1 MKAFKFRLE
10 TLLHLRELAKDK
22 AISEYGK
29 SIRIREEAENNLF
42 AKEQE
47 LVGLRKE
54 IGLRRSSGFSG
65 SEQENYNRS
74 IVRAKE
80 AIINCNSK
88 VQDAISMET
97 AKRKLYLQ
105 ADSEYKSLLKL
116 KDNQRIEHLEI
127 ETKKEEMELESI
139 IGSRFVFNHSSNF

>member
-47 LVGLRKE
+47 LVGLREE
-54 IGLRRSSGFSG
+54 IGLRRSSGFRVVS
-65 SEQENYNRS
+65 R
-74 IVRAKE
+74 R
-80 AIINCNSK
+80 IITVLSFGL
-88 VQDAISMET
+88 
-97 AKRKLYLQ
+97 R
-105 ADSEYKSLLKL
+105 
-116 KDNQRIEHLEI
+116 R
-127 ETKKEEMELESI
+127 
-139 IGSRFVFNHSSNF
+139 R